1 MESDLSSSL
10 ISSPLRP
17 LSDDGGEQSDSDPA
31 TGSSRNIA
39 AAARY
44 ASARRS
50 RSARTTPSSPA
61 PTRSLLPPRCQ
72 EADIG
77 DSPRL
82 TLLRKQPSSSSF
94 ESSASAVSSCLG
106 KSSSEPSLVDE
117 QTKRSVS
124 LLANSVGGLDITENG
139 KAADTMLKLG
149 PADLAKFRKWMI
161 GFCIVNFDL
170 EIGQGKRE
178 GGKDITG
185 YFTNSLSLFLSALDY
200 VYPPMELTST
210 EQKNM
215 YGILRIL
222 KENSY

>member
-50 RSARTTPSSPA
+50 RSARTRPSSPA

-124 LLANSVGGLDITENG
+124 LLALSVGGLDITENG

-185 YFTNSLSLFLSALDY
+185 YFTNSLSLSLSISPRLCLSSD
-200 VYPPMELTST
+200 
-210 EQKNM
+210 
-215 YGILRIL
+215 GIDQH
-222 KENSY
+222 